1 MKAWFL
7 AALLAAPVLAGC
19 LGGPSER
26 AQLEVSE
33 AFDLRRLTTT
43 PQARESQPAVSGDGR
58 TVVYTAFT
66 DAGSAVFALDIA
78 TGRSVRLS
86 AAQPGWDH
94 APTVN
99 HDGRVAAWVSVS
111 DGDSDIWASLTD
123 GTGLHAVTRNDARD
137 VDPALSPDG
146 TKVAYVSN
154 RWGNPEVVVQGT
166 DGSGERRLTSN
177 LVAEFQPTFSRDGS
191 RLAFIGYPAGS
202 EVFVMGSDGGNLRRL
217 TDNGVID
224 VYPDLD
230 HTGGVVAYAA
240 GLGGLRE
247 IYLQRVDG
255 GVTRLTQNRFDEW
268 TPRVTADGRQVLF
281 RSEGAR
287 NATEH
292 LIMAVQADGTGLV
305 ALAKG
310 QDFGMD
316 ASGRVVVIV
325 AQDDLWLLTRR

>member
-1 MKAWFL
+1 
-7 AALLAAPVLAGC
+7 
-19 LGGPSER
+19 
-26 AQLEVSE
+26 
-33 AFDLRRLTTT
+33 
-43 PQARESQPAVSGDGR
+43 
-58 TVVYTAFT
+58 
-66 DAGSAVFALDIA
+66 
-78 TGRSVRLS
+78 
-86 AAQPGWDH
+86 
-94 APTVN
+94 
-99 HDGRVAAWVSVS
+99 
-111 DGDSDIWASLTD
+111 
-123 GTGLHAVTRNDARD
+123 
-137 VDPALSPDG
+137 
-146 TKVAYVSN
+146 
-154 RWGNPEVVVQGT
+154 
-166 DGSGERRLTSN
+166 
-177 LVAEFQPTFSRDGS
+177 
-191 RLAFIGYPAGS
+191 
-202 EVFVMGSDGGNLRRL
+202 
-217 TDNGVID
+217 